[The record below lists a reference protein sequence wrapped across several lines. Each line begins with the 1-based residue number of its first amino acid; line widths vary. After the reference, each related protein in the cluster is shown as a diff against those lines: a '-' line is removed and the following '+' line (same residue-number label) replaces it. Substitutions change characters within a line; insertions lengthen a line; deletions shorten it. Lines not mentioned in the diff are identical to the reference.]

1 MQIKNKIAL
10 ALAAFFMAVSCIT
23 VDKTMGENLVPGNQ
37 DLPVKVAEIALPV
50 QMKSSQPIQ
59 TISSTEGVFGA
70 IRTEEYGLVQFS
82 TVADL
87 YPAFTGWDFGED
99 PIVKEVYFLAN
110 ISGLYVAKDGQ
121 GGIPQQ
127 VFIHRTYKN
136 VDSTTVFHNSF
147 TAADYNPEPLN
158 VGEVMYFGGDSLKVH
173 LNKAFGEELLTATQD
188 EKDTS
193 ALFAK
198 RFKGL
203 LIKTN
208 TPEDGVIGGRQNM
221 LNFGLGTVY
230 VRINFQPTWEEGLA
244 RKDTLF
250 SVNFGR
256 DYCLNLSTYESGK
269 METNAPG
276 ETLYIEGVGGLKPYI
291 DKYELKQTI
300 DAWKASEGLQGKDVV
315 IAKGALVFPFEMPS
329 DFDMTKYPGNL
340 YPCIKEYDSTYNAY
354 LYYPA
359 EDVSVQGYSIGT
371 VNRSLMEYRMDIPS
385 IIQDFVSLDIQQL
398 DDYKHNLWIMPIDS
412 TVDSYYGESTYNIN
426 TSTYFTGKVNGPI
439 AERAPRL
446 QIVYSVLQ

>member
-110 ISGLYVAKDGQ
+110 ISELYVAKDGQ

-230 VRINFQPTWEEGLA
+230 VRINFQPTWKEGLA

>member
-23 VDKTMGENLVPGNQ
+23 VDKTMGESLVPGNQ
-37 DLPVKVAEIALPV
+37 DLPVNVAEIALPV
-50 QMKSSQPIQ
+50 QLKSSQPIQ
-59 TISSTEGVFGA
+59 TVSSTEGVFGA

-87 YPAFTGWDFGED
+87 YPGFTGWDFGEN
-99 PIVKEVYFLAN
+99 PVVKEVYFLAN

-158 VGEVMYFGGDSLKVH
+158 AGEVMYFGGDSLKVH

-188 EKDTS
+188 ERDTS
-193 ALFAK
+193 DLFAK

-203 LIKTN
+203 LIRTN

-230 VRINFQPTWEEGLA
+230 VRINFQPTWDEGLA

-250 SVNFGR
+250 AVNFGR

-269 METNAPG
+269 METTAPG

-300 DAWKASEGLQGKDVV
+300 DAWKASEGLQGKDIV
-315 IAKGALVFPFEMPS
+315 IAKGSLVFPFEMPA
-329 DFDMTKYPGNL
+329 DLDMTKYPGNL
-340 YPCIKEYDSTYNAY
+340 YPCIKEFDSTYNAY

-359 EDVSVQGYSIGT
+359 EDVTVQGYSIGT

-412 TVDSYYGESTYNIN
+412 SVDSYYGEASYNIN

>member
-10 ALAAFFMAVSCIT
+10 ALAAFFLAVSCIT
-23 VDKTMGENLVPGNQ
+23 VDKTMGEDLVPGNQ

-50 QMKSSQPIQ
+50 QLKSSQPIQ
-59 TISSTEGVFGA
+59 TISSTEGIFGA

-87 YPAFTGWDFGED
+87 YPGFTGWDFGEN

-188 EKDTS
+188 ERDTS
-193 ALFAK
+193 DLFAK

-203 LIKTN
+203 LIRTN
-208 TPEDGVIGGRQNM
+208 TPEDGVIGGRENM

-250 SVNFGR
+250 AVNFGR

-269 METNAPG
+269 METNVPG
-276 ETLYIEGVGGLKPYI
+276 ETLDIEGIGGLKPYI
-291 DKYELKQTI
+291 DKYELKQAI
-300 DAWKASEGLQGKDVV
+300 DAWKASEGLHGKDVV
-315 IAKGALVFPFEMPS
+315 IAKGALVFPFEMPA
-329 DFDMTKYPGNL
+329 DLDMTKYPGNL
-340 YPCIKEYDSTYNAY
+340 YPCIKEFDSTYNAY
-354 LYYPA
+354 LFYPA

-412 TVDSYYGESTYNIN
+412 TVDSYYGEATYSIN
-426 TSTYFTGKVNGPI
+426 TNTYFTGKINGPI
-439 AERAPRL
+439 AERAPKL

>member
-23 VDKTMGENLVPGNQ
+23 VDKTMGESLVPGNQ
-37 DLPVKVAEIALPV
+37 DLPVNVAEIALPV
-50 QMKSSQPIQ
+50 QLKSSQPIQ
-59 TISSTEGVFGA
+59 TVSSTEGVFGA

-87 YPAFTGWDFGED
+87 YPGFTGWDFGEN
-99 PIVKEVYFLAN
+99 PVVKEVYFLAN

-158 VGEVMYFGGDSLKVH
+158 AGEVMYFGGDSLKVH

-188 EKDTS
+188 ERDTS
-193 ALFAK
+193 DLFAK

-203 LIKTN
+203 LIRTN

-230 VRINFQPTWEEGLA
+230 VRINFQPTWDEGLA

-250 SVNFGR
+250 AVNFGR

-269 METNAPG
+269 METTAPG

-300 DAWKASEGLQGKDVV
+300 DAWKASEGLQGKDIV
-315 IAKGALVFPFEMPS
+315 IAKGSLVFPFEMPA
-329 DFDMTKYPGNL
+329 DLDMTKYPGNL
-340 YPCIKEYDSTYNAY
+340 YPCIKEFDSTYNAY

-359 EDVSVQGYSIGT
+359 EDVTVQGYSIGT

-412 TVDSYYGESTYNIN
+412 SVDSYYGEASYNIN
-426 TSTYFTGKVNGPI
+426 TSTYFTGNINGPI